1 MVDAVVPRWHGDNY
15 QSRVFWQN
23 ALNLRRP
30 HSCVVEVT
38 FEADGPKSF
47 DDVVVRYD
55 PAVPGSGPGR
65 VTADYHQVKWHT
77 DAAGRFG
84 YADLIDPAFI
94 GAVKVSILERLRDAS
109 QATEPT
115 ARFSFITVYRI
126 KDGDPLARL
135 VSANDS
141 SILVERLF
149 NGTGDAS
156 RMGKVRKLWREHLG
170 IDDATLRV
178 ILSSFRIFEGH
189 RSLDQLRREI
199 SITAEAVGLL
209 AMGDD
214 VSDFRFDE
222 LARSLKARM
231 LNRLDRASFER
242 LLGDEGL
249 LAPVAPARE
258 DVLEVAVRS
267 FLGPAADACDAGTED
282 TLLLAG
288 EFRQRYLQE
297 RRDWQRDIRPRV
309 EAFLLER
316 MSKAR
321 GRPIRLSLDAHAS
334 IAFLAGAVMD
344 FKSGADVRLVQKGRP
359 VASRTWRAEDGTS
372 GPALEAGQTAAGI
385 GLGADLVVALSV
397 THDVATQVSHYVSA
411 LLPSAGRIVSFVPA
425 GGPSVSAVAGGGHAA
440 TMAEAVAQGI
450 RSARCGDP
458 DRMVHLFAACPNSL
472 LFFLGQH
479 HRTVAPAIVYEF
491 DFDRRGSKSYQPSF
505 VVD

>member
-38 FEADGPKSF
+38 FEADGPKAF

-55 PAVPGSGPGR
+55 PAVPGSGSGR

-84 YADLIDPAFI
+84 YADLVDPAFI
-94 GAVKVSILERLRDAS
+94 GAVTVSILERLRDAS
-109 QATEPT
+109 RAAEPT
-115 ARFSFITVYRI
+115 SRFSFITVYRI
-126 KDGDPLARL
+126 KDGDPLAKL

-149 NGTGDAS
+149 DGTGDRS
-156 RMGKVRKLWREHLG
+156 RMGMVRKLWREHLG
-170 IDDATLRV
+170 LDDTALRG
-178 ILSSFRIFEGH
+178 ILAGFRIFEGH
-189 RSLDQLRREI
+189 RSLDQLRRDI

-209 AMGDD
+209 AIGDD
-214 VSDFRFDE
+214 TSDFRFDE

-231 LNRLDRASFER
+231 VNRFDRASFER

-249 LAPVAPARE
+249 LAPAAPARE

-267 FLGPAADACDAGTED
+267 FLGPAADACDATPDD
-282 TLLLAG
+282 TLVLAG
-288 EFRQRYLQE
+288 EFRERYLQDG
-297 RRDWQRDIRPRV
+297 RDWQRDIRPRV
-309 EAFLLER
+309 EAFLRER
-316 MSKAR
+316 MGKAK

-344 FKSGADVRLVQKGRP
+344 FKSGADVCLVQKGRP
-359 VASRTWRAEDGTS
+359 VASRTWRPDDGTS
-372 GPALEAGQTAAGI
+372 GPRPEATLVDTGAGS
-385 GLGADLVVALSV
+385 DLAVAISI
-397 THDVATQVSHYVSA
+397 THDVGPQVSRYVSA
-411 LLPSAGRIVSFVPA
+411 RLPSVGRTITFAPA
-425 GGPSVSAVAGGGHAA
+425 RGPSVSAVTGGGHAA
-440 TMAEAVAQGI
+440 AVAEAIAQGI
-450 RSARCGDP
+450 RAARGGDP
-458 DRMVHLFAACPNSL
+458 DHVVHVFAACPNSL

-491 DFDRRGSKSYQPSF
+491 DFDRRGNKSYQPSF